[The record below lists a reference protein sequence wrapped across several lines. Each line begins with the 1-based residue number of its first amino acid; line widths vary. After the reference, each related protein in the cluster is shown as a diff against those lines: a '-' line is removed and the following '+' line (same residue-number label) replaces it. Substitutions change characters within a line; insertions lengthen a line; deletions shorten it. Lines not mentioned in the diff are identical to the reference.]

1 MVKKGITMERET
13 LEKLALLTVSTEL
26 YYDLADSINETSD
39 SELLDIIKCNGN
51 FKKEIMELYK

>member
-1 MVKKGITMERET
+1 MERET